1 MRKWRKAVAMC
12 MAAVMMCS
20 MTACGSGNKESADT
34 AAAPAETKAE
44 GSETAAGESSAA
56 GASSWTPEENVTMI
70 VAYKAGSGT
79 DNTARSSFSV
89 RNQICR
95 KDHRHREP
103 GRRIRFHR
111 MDRSGKRKTGWLH
124 PGLRKPADP
133 LF

>member
-12 MAAVMMCS
+12 MVAVMMCS

-79 DNTARSSFSV
+79 DNTARVLS
-89 RNQICR
+89 QYEI
-95 KDHRHREP
+95 
-103 GRRIRFHR
+103 GRAHV
-111 MDRSGKRKTGWLH
+111 
-124 PGLRKPADP
+124 
-133 LF
+133 

>member
-12 MAAVMMCS
+12 MVAVMMCS

-70 VAYKAGSGT
+70 VAYKADQVPSDGPLWQT
-79 DNTARSSFSV
+79 QN
-89 RNQICR
+89 
-95 KDHRHREP
+95 
-103 GRRIRFHR
+103 R
-111 MDRSGKRKTGWLH
+111 MVTPWAS
-124 PGLRKPADP
+124 
-133 LF
+133 